1 MPVSHGVPQGS
12 ILGPLLYILY
22 VNDCFDKVSQDSS
35 MTIMY
40 ADDTVLLSG
49 GTSQNDVTSANQYLF
64 DKYIQWA
71 EINCLNI
78 NIRKTKQ
85 LILCPRNKNT
95 FIDHSL
101 SIQKEQECISITE
114 SYMYLGVNVDQ
125 NLNFE
130 GFLKSIIQKVNYK
143 FYLFSK
149 IRYVLTFAAA
159 VLVYKQMVLPF
170 FDYLDI
176 LIDSGPKKYVEKLQ
190 ILQFRGIK
198 IIYQY
203 YIEGRKIKSSDE
215 ELGLQ
220 FLNERR
226 KKHLLHMM
234 YNLKIR
240 HPDLLDVRE
249 KGIQLRSSS
258 NVRFKE
264 HKLNSEIYI
273 KSPYVR
279 GCNLWKQLSCK
290 IQNAE
295 TLSLF
300 KLALTNEIILK
311 LRL

>member
-1 MPVSHGVPQGS
+1 
-12 ILGPLLYILY
+12 
-22 VNDCFDKVSQDSS
+22 
-35 MTIMY
+35 
-40 ADDTVLLSG
+40 
-49 GTSQNDVTSANQYLF
+49 
-64 DKYIQWA
+64 
-71 EINCLNI
+71 
-78 NIRKTKQ
+78 
-85 LILCPRNKNT
+85 
-95 FIDHSL
+95 
-101 SIQKEQECISITE
+101 
-114 SYMYLGVNVDQ
+114 MYLGVNVDQ

-143 FYLFSK
+143 LYLFSK

-170 FDYLDI
+170 LDYLDI

-215 ELGLQ
+215 EHLHSEIGLQ

-249 KGIQLRSSS
+249 KGMQLRSSS

-273 KSPYVR
+273 KSLYVR

-311 LRL
+311 LRLKYKPYMLKNEILLTGTNCYFLSCIYYITCTLSMKITVKVMDMINKKDIHTFIHTCMYTYICTCIHTYAHTYIRTYICRHIHTYADTYKSSYAHIHV